1 MNRKDIITAATELLH
16 RFTEWQLVIPK
27 DAREELDQ
35 LCAKLQAAIADDR
48 QRFLREGCEI
58 SQALRQESRS
68 TPTKGVLLMQNEV
81 PSIQSS
87 RYPNRPKPDGATRI
101 ALDENELAI
110 RWGLSVKTLRRW
122 RQEQLGPVFCKL
134 GARVTYLISEIEAF
148 ERRVSRHSTF
158 TRVYQ

>member
-1 MNRKDIITAATELLH
+1 MQTHFSTAT
-16 RFTEWQLVIPK
+16 TGQ
-27 DAREELDQ
+27 
-35 LCAKLQAAIADDR
+35 
-48 QRFLREGCEI
+48 
-58 SQALRQESRS
+58 
-68 TPTKGVLLMQNEV
+68 
-81 PSIQSS
+81 PSS
-87 RYPNRPKPDGATRI
+87 PANLGAPQRI

-158 TRVYQ
+158 TRAYQ